1 LARPHLPSGTV
12 TFLFTDIEG
21 STRLLQ
27 ELGDRYAD
35 VLAEHRRMLRE
46 AFAHHSGVEVD
57 TQGDA
62 FFVAFARAS
71 DAVASAQAAQ
81 GALRGGR
88 VRVRMGVH
96 TGEPMVREEGY
107 VGIDVHRAARLA
119 SAGHGGQILLSRP
132 TRDLLDST
140 FELVDLGLHRM
151 KDLSEPQRL
160 YQLGMEKFPPLK
172 TLHQTNLPV
181 PATPFLGRER
191 ELSEVL
197 RLLGS
202 SRVLTL
208 TGPGGTGK
216 TRLAIQAAAEAAEE
230 FPAGVWWVPLS
241 TLRDPSLVRDSI
253 AQVLDAKG
261 AVAEHIA
268 DKKLLLLLDNLEHLL
283 DSAPELAALV
293 YRCVGLRLLAT
304 SREPLRVSAEQEY
317 PVAPFASEE
326 AVDFFC
332 TRARSVKPDFAP
344 TASLPDICRRLDN
357 LPLALELAAARVK
370 ILSPEQILARLE
382 QALPL
387 LTGGPR
393 DVPERQRTLAATIA
407 WSHEV
412 LSDPEQ
418 RLFARLS
425 VFVGGCTL
433 AAAETVCAADLDGLA
448 SLVDKS
454 LVRQSGE
461 RFWMLET
468 IREFAFERLHENDT
482 LDEVRRRH
490 AEYFLAGA
498 EANFGQIFESLTQDQ
513 LDWFEREQDNLR
525 SALDRLHESDAEP
538 ELEAR
543 LVIACTKFWSHR
555 GLWSEARRRQDAAL
569 QRAERAPP
577 PLRGR
582 LLWEVAEVM
591 WGQGDYRRGK
601 EMAEAAIALLDQLG
615 TETLDA
621 IAARNTLAASE
632 HHLGNVRRAAEIFES
647 AAALAR
653 VTGNDLALAMALS
666 GLGNQALEA
675 GDLFRARTHL
685 EEVAAIGR
693 RLRQEPLLANALVD
707 LGFVALTE
715 TGAVEEAAAK
725 FHESLSICRAERV
738 THTLVWAVEGLAAI
752 ALARDAPAVAT
763 RLLAATGSLRTEIG
777 FAEGYYAIGDEVRER
792 TLEGA
797 RELLGE
803 DAFATAWADGEN
815 SSVEELGDE
824 AALVD

>member
-71 DAVASAQAAQ
+71 DAAAGAQAAQ

-261 AVAEHIA
+261 EVAEHIA
-268 DKKLLLLLDNLEHLL
+268 DQKVLLLLDNLEHLL

-293 YRCVGLRLLAT
+293 DRCVGLRLLAT

>member
-261 AVAEHIA
+261 EVAEHIA
-268 DKKLLLLLDNLEHLL
+268 DQKVLLLLDNLEHLL

-293 YRCVGLRLLAT
+293 DRCVGLRLLAT

-555 GLWSEARRRQDAAL
+555 GLWSEARRRQDAAVE
-569 QRAERAPP
+569 RAEGAPP

>member
-261 AVAEHIA
+261 EVAEHIA
-268 DKKLLLLLDNLEHLL
+268 DQKVLLLLDNLEHLL

-293 YRCVGLRLLAT
+293 DRCVGLRLLAT

-569 QRAERAPP
+569 ERAERAPP

-803 DAFATAWADGEN
+803 HAFATAWADGEN

>member
-261 AVAEHIA
+261 EVAEHIA
-268 DKKLLLLLDNLEHLL
+268 DKKVLLLLDNLEHLL

-293 YRCVGLRLLAT
+293 DRCVGLRLLAT

-344 TASLPDICRRLDN
+344 TATLPDICRRLDN

-387 LTGGPR
+387 LTGGRR

-407 WSHEV
+407 WSHEM

-433 AAAETVCAADLDGLA
+433 EAAETVCAADLDGLA

-468 IREFAFERLHENDT
+468 IREFAFERLRESDT

-569 QRAERAPP
+569 ERAEGAPP

-621 IAARNTLAASE
+621 IAARNALAASE

-707 LGFVALTE
+707 LGFVALTK

>member
-261 AVAEHIA
+261 EVAEHIA
-268 DKKLLLLLDNLEHLL
+268 DQKVLLLLDNLEHLL

-293 YRCVGLRLLAT
+293 DRCVGLRLLAT

>member
-261 AVAEHIA
+261 EVAEHIA
-268 DKKLLLLLDNLEHLL
+268 DQKVLLLLDNLEHLL

-293 YRCVGLRLLAT
+293 DRCVGLRLLAT

-387 LTGGPR
+387 LTGGRR

>member
-119 SAGHGGQILLSRP
+119 SAGHGGQILVSRP

-261 AVAEHIA
+261 EVAEHIA
-268 DKKLLLLLDNLEHLL
+268 DKKVLLLLDNLEHLL
-283 DSAPELAALV
+283 ASAPELAALV
-293 YRCVGLRLLAT
+293 DRCVGLRLLAT

-344 TASLPDICRRLDN
+344 TATLPDICRRLDN

-387 LTGGPR
+387 LTGGRR

-407 WSHEV
+407 WSHEM

-433 AAAETVCAADLDGLA
+433 EAAETVCAADLDGLA

-468 IREFAFERLHENDT
+468 IREFAFERLRQNDT

-555 GLWSEARRRQDAAL
+555 GLWYEARQRQDAAL
-569 QRAERAPP
+569 ERAERAPP

-621 IAARNTLAASE
+621 IAARNALAASE

-685 EEVAAIGR
+685 EEVAVIGR

>member
-27 ELGDRYAD
+27 ELGDGYAD
-35 VLAEHRRMLRE
+35 VLAEHRRVLRE

-261 AVAEHIA
+261 EVAEHIA
-268 DKKLLLLLDNLEHLL
+268 DQKVLLLLDNLEHLL

-293 YRCVGLRLLAT
+293 DRCVGLRLLAT

>member
-261 AVAEHIA
+261 EVAEHIA
-268 DKKLLLLLDNLEHLL
+268 DQKVLLLLDNLEHLL

-293 YRCVGLRLLAT
+293 DRCVGLRLLAT

-569 QRAERAPP
+569 ERAERAPP

-792 TLEGA
+792 TLKGA

-803 DAFATAWADGEN
+803 AAFATAWADGEN
-815 SSVEELGDE
+815 SSLEELADA

>member
-1 LARPHLPSGTV
+1 LARPRLPSGTV

-46 AFAHHSGVEVD
+46 AFAHHGGVEVD

-71 DAVASAQAAQ
+71 DAVAGAQAAQ
-81 GALRGGR
+81 RALRGGG

-107 VGIDVHRAARLA
+107 VGIDVHRAVRLA

-216 TRLAIQAAAEAAEE
+216 TRLAIQAAAEVAEE

-241 TLRDPSLVRDSI
+241 TLRDPSLVPDSI

-261 AVAEHIA
+261 EVAEHIA
-268 DKKLLLLLDNLEHLL
+268 DKKVLLLLDNLEHLL
-283 DSAPELAALV
+283 DSASELAALV
-293 YRCVGLRLLAT
+293 DRCVGLRLLAT

-344 TASLPDICRRLDN
+344 TATLPDICRRLDN

-387 LTGGPR
+387 LTGGRR

-407 WSHEV
+407 WSHEM

-425 VFVGGCTL
+425 VFVGGSTL
-433 AAAETVCAADLDGLA
+433 EAAETVCAAELDGLA

-454 LVRQSGE
+454 LVRQSGD

-468 IREFAFERLHENDT
+468 IREFAFERLREDDT

-525 SALDRLHESDAEP
+525 SALDRLHELDAEP

-569 QRAERAPP
+569 ERAEGAPP

-591 WGQGDYRRGK
+591 WGQGDYKRGK

-621 IAARNTLAASE
+621 IAARNALAASE
-632 HHLGNVRRAAEIFES
+632 HHLGNVRRAAEIFEA

-675 GDLFRARTHL
+675 GDLFRARKHL

-707 LGFVALTE
+707 LGFVALAE
-715 TGAVEEAAAK
+715 TGAVEDAAAK

-752 ALARDAPAVAT
+752 ALVRNAPAVAT

-792 TLEGA
+792 TLESA

-803 DAFATAWADGEN
+803 EAFATAWTDGEN

>member
-261 AVAEHIA
+261 EVAEHIA
-268 DKKLLLLLDNLEHLL
+268 DQKVLLLLDNLEHLL

-293 YRCVGLRLLAT
+293 DRCVGLRLLAT

-387 LTGGPR
+387 LTGGRR

-569 QRAERAPP
+569 ERAERAPP